1 MAFQFQVPQF
11 IEIEDKIFGPLTIKQ
26 FIYLAG
32 GAGITI
38 ILLTFLP
45 KFLALLIALPFI
57 ALSVALSFYK
67 PNSRPFV
74 VQLESMLHYFLG
86 KKLYIWKK
94 VEKKKTEEEVMPKEW
109 QPPQLHVP
117 ALSGGRLKDMTW
129 NLDVKKQEENDKTS
143 GI

>member
-1 MAFQFQVPQF
+1 
-11 IEIEDKIFGPLTIKQ
+11 
-26 FIYLAG
+26 
-32 GAGITI
+32 
-38 ILLTFLP
+38 
-45 KFLALLIALPFI
+45 
-57 ALSVALSFYK
+57 
-67 PNSRPFV
+67 
-74 VQLESMLHYFLG
+74 MLHYFLG

>member
-1 MAFQFQVPQF
+1 MRFQVPQF

-74 VQLESMLHYFLG
+74 VQLESMLRYFLG
-86 KKLYIWKK
+86 EKLYIWKK
-94 VEKKKTEEEVMPKEW
+94 
-109 QPPQLHVP
+109 
-117 ALSGGRLKDMTW
+117 A
-129 NLDVKKQEENDKTS
+129 
-143 GI
+143 